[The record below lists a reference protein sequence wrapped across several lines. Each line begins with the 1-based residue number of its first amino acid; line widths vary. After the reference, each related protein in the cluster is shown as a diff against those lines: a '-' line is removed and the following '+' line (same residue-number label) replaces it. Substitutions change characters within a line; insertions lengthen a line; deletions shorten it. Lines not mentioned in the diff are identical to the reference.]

1 VNCPACGAATAAE
14 RCPGCGALVGPPTEG
29 ALAPQ
34 PAPVSGKVKPMR
46 GLPGQRHREHAWK
59 DEVRERVKSRKQQKD
74 EDPELPLFP
83 EPGAESYRAR
93 GGPSVTEEDPNAAG
107 MLDLPLR
114 PAESETAG
122 AERTSPRLGRTE
134 RLSLVAGEPA
144 EPEPGPRPLE
154 RPAHVGERVAAAAV
168 DGLLLALAA
177 AVVVYF
183 AGRAARVPLLG
194 LLPAWPWILGFVGM
208 LGLAYAVCFTGLTGQ
223 TPGKSLLGLRVVDGA
238 GDPPGHLRAA
248 ARVVLGLAGLAALLL
263 GALPMLF
270 DPARRA
276 LHDRLLRTRVVR
288 V

>member
-1 VNCPACGAATAAE
+1 MGPAS
-14 RCPGCGALVGPPTEG
+14 EG

-34 PAPVSGKVKPMR
+34 PSTLHEPVSGKVRPIR
-46 GLPGQRHREHAWK
+46 GLPGHKHREHAWK
-59 DEVRERVKSRKQQKD
+59 DEVRERVKTRKKQKD

-83 EPGAESYRAR
+83 EPGAEAR
-93 GGPSVTEEDPNAAG
+93 GGPSATADADGTG

-114 PAESETAG
+114 PAEPDPAG
-122 AERTSPRLGRTE
+122 AERTPRLARIE
-134 RLSLVAGEPA
+134 RPGLVGEEPA
-144 EPEPGPRPLE
+144 EPESGPRPLE
-154 RPAHVGERVAAAAV
+154 RPAQVGERISAAAI

-177 AVVVYF
+177 AMVVYF
-183 AGRAARVPLLG
+183 AGRAARVPLLR

-223 TPGKSLLGLRVVDGA
+223 TPGKSLLGLRVVDRA
-238 GDPPGHLRAA
+238 GEPPGHLRAA
-248 ARVVLGLAGLAALLL
+248 ARVVLGIVGLAALML